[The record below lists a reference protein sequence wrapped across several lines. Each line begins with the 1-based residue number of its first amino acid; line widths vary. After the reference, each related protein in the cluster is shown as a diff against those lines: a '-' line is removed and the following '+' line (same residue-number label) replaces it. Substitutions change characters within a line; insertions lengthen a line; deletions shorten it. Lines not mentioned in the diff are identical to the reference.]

1 MLKQKLT
8 RSEFLIMVSS
18 SLLFR
23 LDPYG
28 RLFRNT
34 WPTREQGMISSVP
47 PHIQTLKESSKFSPP
62 QTFIPGSY
70 SPKWWKYSLSM
81 ANSPPAIVGDLKGLA
96 KSSSFCNSDLGM
108 GSHLKLRPQLKPEKY
123 VVLLDYFLSVQK
135 GHSIP
140 PRTSGDGSYLKVSAL
155 TISMIGVTTL
165 VLSSLI
171 LWRRGSSQCTLA
183 ST

>member
-1 MLKQKLT
+1 MLKRKLT

-18 SLLFR
+18 SLLLRF
-23 LDPYG
+23 DPYG

-62 QTFIPGSY
+62 QMFIPGSY

-123 VVLLDYFLSVQK
+123 VVLLRVRQYSTICKCPK
-135 GHSIP
+135 GSFH
-140 PRTSGDGSYLKVSAL
+140 TS
-155 TISMIGVTTL
+155 TN
-165 VLSSLI
+165 
-171 LWRRGSSQCTLA
+171 
-183 ST
+183 